1 MSEKLPSDFLP
12 PNIELHELHDMHSAQ
27 DAEPFPTHLL
37 PPVLGDIVKE
47 SARVTQT
54 PEAMAGPLALGI
66 VSASIGKGLSIR
78 GHAGRITPSNI
89 YVLLGAKSATGK
101 SECSEIIFKPFI
113 DYANAKHIEWIE
125 EELPELQ
132 AEKDHLEAEIKKLRE
147 NKKNPETIRSAKRN
161 LSRIKSSIQKSPRF
175 YTDNVTGEKLA
186 ILISNQPTEALA
198 VLSSDARDIVDILGG
213 KYQQNKTD
221 ESIYL
226 KAYSGDTC
234 TIDRVSRPSTV
245 IKSPQLTVVW
255 AVQPDKIS
263 TLYNNRQLTDGGL
276 MPRFL
281 VVEAQ
286 CEPAM
291 RDNNIKPPDTG
302 VLNKYESLIKSILL
316 VLHSDENNVIQL
328 TEDVMSVYTEYFND
342 IVKERQAG
350 GRLEQVNAYAARWE
364 ENALRIG
371 VCLHAAKHPENA
383 MDERFSL
390 QTAHEAIGLMKWFAA
405 QQMQLLEVSIEQQ
418 KQELEE
424 RVIKLIEEKAG
435 QCTKTDVTRKR
446 ITENSKSA
454 QSLLQS
460 MVNRGLL
467 VEETLA
473 APGRGGHQQTI
484 YKPI

>member
-1 MSEKLPSDFLP
+1 MR
-12 PNIELHELHDMHSAQ
+12 NVQ
-27 DAEPFPTHLL
+27 
-37 PPVLGDIVKE
+37 
-47 SARVTQT
+47 
-54 PEAMAGPLALGI
+54 
-66 VSASIGKGLSIR
+66 
-78 GHAGRITPSNI
+78 
-89 YVLLGAKSATGK
+89 
-101 SECSEIIFKPFI
+101 
-113 DYANAKHIEWIE
+113 
-125 EELPELQ
+125 
-132 AEKDHLEAEIKKLRE
+132 
-147 NKKNPETIRSAKRN
+147 RN

-245 IKSPQLTVVW
+245 INSPQLTVVW

-263 TLYNNRQLTDGGL
+263 ILYNNKLFNDGGL

-281 VVEAQ
+281 CVDTQ
-286 CEPAM
+286 CEPVT
-291 RDNNIKPPDTG
+291 RDNNIKPIDIG
-302 VLNKYESLIKSILL
+302 VQDKYESLIKSILL

-328 TEDVMSVYTEYFND
+328 PDDVMSVYTEYFNEL
-342 IVKERQAG
+342 VRKRQVG
-350 GRLEQVNAYAARWE
+350 GELEHLNSYVARWE

-383 MDERFSL
+383 MARSFSL

-405 QQMQLLEVSIEQQ
+405 QQRQLLEGRLEQQ
-418 KQELEE
+418 NQELEE
-424 RVIKLIEEKAG
+424 RVLKLIEEKAG